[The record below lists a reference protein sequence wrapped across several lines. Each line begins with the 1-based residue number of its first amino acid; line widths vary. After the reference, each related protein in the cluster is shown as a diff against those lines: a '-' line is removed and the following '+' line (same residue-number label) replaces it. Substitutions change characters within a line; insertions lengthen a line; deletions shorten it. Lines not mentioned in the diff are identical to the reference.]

1 MIPATAVVMTRKGP
15 GWTFL
20 PSSFAYA
27 YPQLVHK
34 MHHFLKLSKFRIQ
47 PYKPAESRTALSP
60 LPPLLPLHGATPA
73 PLTHTIQVPQRPP
86 WARSIHW
93 TLGSTVRLLCAK
105 GVRSK
110 QRCPH
115 RGPRALHS
123 STRPPQLSES
133 FRGSQACPA
142 AWNHPGTHGVRVG
155 TPHPSLR
162 GLRAPHLSLRGQASV
177 ALCCPQAAD
186 SRALE
191 CRPPPAPELSTS
203 L

>member
-1 MIPATAVVMTRKGP
+1 MTRKGP
-15 GWTFL
+15 AWTFL

-27 YPQLVHK
+27 CPQLVHK

-47 PYKPAESRTALSP
+47 PYKPAESRTTLSP

-123 STRPPQLSES
+123 STKPPSSLSPSEAHRPALL
-133 FRGSQACPA
+133 
-142 AWNHPGTHGVRVG
+142 PGTIQAPMGSGWGHP
-155 TPHPSLR
+155 TPHSE
-162 GLRAPHLSLRGQASV
+162 A
-177 ALCCPQAAD
+177 
-186 SRALE
+186 
-191 CRPPPAPELSTS
+191 
-203 L
+203 